1 MANCTGG
8 SLRDWRALRVACAV
22 ALLFALVGCDHS
34 GVEGPDSGPSI
45 GETIE
50 GGTVVESRFLSEG
63 CFSVTVELEPDWNC
77 SAEQDA
83 LARAPV
89 TSPSTPKPGSAP
101 GIDEPGVVLTETDC
115 RGLAELRRP
124 ALKQPFYAQLDA
136 TRRSQLV
143 AHCIGPR
150 FSFLVD
156 ADGKRISSCAAT
168 PPGTTNGRTSP
179 APISSPSAPQQSAPG
194 NVPQPTAV
202 NGSAPTGATGTPTAA
217 PEADAGGGA
226 EEFSTTNTQVRGVDE
241 ADFVKNDAEQVY
253 VLSPRGLHVIDAWP
267 AEDLREIAR
276 VAITGEPRRMFLEGD
291 ILAVYSRLTSAPTS
305 TTAAQK
311 PSTQGCTYGYDCR
324 YAGEGGRTLI
334 TLFDV
339 SNPAGPSEI
348 HRYELSGGFVAARRV
363 GQYVYTV
370 VHDGGAAAPSIPL
383 ALTGVSA
390 RELEQNYVALKASID
405 RTIDSLPLD
414 YFLPTLTEQTA
425 AGGQPTRVDTCQG
438 ALASRAAGGMSFVSL
453 AAFDLDTL
461 APPTRTVIAGR
472 PGFVYSSA
480 DALYLATDGV
490 DGVDTLPT
498 RYTGSPDGDRSTIH
512 KFTLDGL
519 ETRYA
524 GSASVRGHVLNQFS
538 MDEHEGVLRVATSSG
553 YVPSPGV
560 SSNVTTLAERDGS
573 FARQGELKG
582 LAPQEDIRSVRF
594 DGDRGFVVTFK
605 KTDPLFVID
614 LENPERP
621 SVLGE
626 LKIPGFST
634 YMQRLDANHLLAVGF
649 DADDQGSFAYFDGI
663 QIQIFDV
670 TELSNPRLLHKTV
683 IGTRGSGSEALL
695 NHLAFNYYAP
705 KRLLALPMTIC
716 EGGDQGVF
724 GNGLTFSGLMVFDVS
739 LEGGI
744 VERGRLPFV
753 DTSVSAGQSQPATT
767 IGSAGASCGA
777 WWTNAASLVKR
788 SLFMDDVA
796 VGISDSKLKAARLSA
811 LSDVLAT
818 VSLTP

>member
-1 MANCTGG
+1 MANCAAGL
-8 SLRDWRALRVACAV
+8 LRDWRAPRAGWWAV
-22 ALLFALVGCDHS
+22 LVLALSGCEHPGAEKRED
-34 GVEGPDSGPSI
+34 GPSI

-50 GGTVVESRFLSEG
+50 GGTVVESRFLSSS

-89 TSPSTPKPGSAP
+89 TSPSSSKPSSAT
-101 GIDEPGVVLTETDC
+101 GVSELGVGLEETDC

-136 TRRSQLV
+136 MRRSQLV
-143 AHCIGPR
+143 AHCIGAR
-150 FSFLVD
+150 SSFLVD
-156 ADGKRISSCAAT
+156 ASGKRISSCATTA
-168 PPGTTNGRTSP
+168 PVPTNGRTSP
-179 APISSPSAPQQSAPG
+179 PPIASQAAQPTGAPG
-194 NVPQPTAV
+194 SVPQPAAG
-202 NGSAPTGATGTPTAA
+202 NASGPTGTVGTPAA
-217 PEADAGGGA
+217 PDAGGGA

-241 ADFVKNDAEQVY
+241 ADFVKNDAEHVY

-267 AEDLREIAR
+267 AEELREIAR
-276 VAITGEPRRMFLEGD
+276 VAIAGEPRRMFLEGN
-291 ILAVYSRLTSAPTS
+291 ILAVYSRLT
-305 TTAAQK
+305 TAATSSAAGQK

-339 SNPAGPSEI
+339 ANPASPSEI

-363 GQYVYTV
+363 GQYVYSV
-370 VHDGGAAAPSIPL
+370 VHDGGAAPPSIPL

-390 RELEQNYVALKASID
+390 RELEQNYLALKASVD
-405 RTIDSLPLD
+405 RTIDALSLD

-425 AGGQPTRVDTCQG
+425 AGGEPVRVDACRG
-438 ALASRAAGGMSFVSL
+438 ALASRAAQGMSFVSL
-453 AAFDLDTL
+453 VAFDLDTL

-480 DALYLATDGV
+480 DALYLATDGA
-490 DGVDTLPT
+490 DGSDTLPT
-498 RYTGSPDGDRSTIH
+498 RYTGAPDGDRSTIH
-512 KFTLDGL
+512 KFSLNGL

-524 GSASVRGHVLNQFS
+524 GSDSVRGHVLNQFS

-560 SSNVTTLAERDGS
+560 SSNVTTLAEQDGT
-573 FARQGELKG
+573 FVRLGELTG
-582 LAPQEDIRSVRF
+582 LAPEEDIRSVRF

-614 LENPERP
+614 LKDPEQP

-634 YMQRLDANHLLAVGF
+634 YMQRLDPNHLLAVGF

-705 KRLLALPMTIC
+705 KHLLALPMTIC

-739 LEGGI
+739 VEDGI

-753 DTSVSAGQSQPATT
+753 DTSSSAGASMPGAT
-767 IGSAGASCGA
+767 SAGASCGA
-777 WWTNAASLVKR
+777 WWTNATSMVKR

-796 VGISDSKLKAARLSA
+796 VGISDSKLNAARLSA
-811 LSDVLAT
+811 LSDVVAT
-818 VSLTP
+818 VSLLP